1 MFLLSF
7 LSFFAFTELVFSWTL
22 AQSQL
27 MQFMLCFALPCS
39 KKRLENNND
48 NNKDRKGTN
57 TYAGWSWSYY
67 QSFNFFITKDISR
80 THTRMIRPALRDTN
94 SGFGD
99 WSRLA
104 QDPWSFNRHKYKSIW
119 KQQEKFLIESLLR
132 HDSSAQTESVN

>member
-27 MQFMLCFALPCS
+27 MQFMLCFALPRL

-57 TYAGWSWSYY
+57 TYARWSWSNY

-80 THTRMIRPALRDTN
+80 TRTRMIRPAHRDTN
-94 SGFGD
+94 SGVGD

-104 QDPWSFNRHKYKSIW
+104 QDPWSFNHHKYKINLEATRKVSNWEPPETWFERANW
-119 KQQEKFLIESLLR
+119 KC
-132 HDSSAQTESVN
+132 